1 MIGRTKNY
9 FRVMK
14 NLGKITHRKNRT
26 QNIHTANNILKLY
39 HKRLENKYNN
49 VTSLLTYGGYYGEIQ
64 GDYI

>member
-14 NLGKITHRKNRT
+14 NLGKIIHRKNRT
-26 QNIHTANNILKLY
+26 QNVHIANNISKLY

>member
-14 NLGKITHRKNRT
+14 NLGKTTHRKNRT

-49 VTSLLTYGGYYGEIQ
+49 VTSLLTYGGYYGEIPR
-64 GDYI
+64 DYI